1 MPNYMETNFSA
12 RLARLTGSAHDV
24 KAMSAWMIEH
34 EQYAKTIVNC
44 WLDTVKMEQ
53 DSSRILILFYLVNDV
68 LRQVCQGHH
77 TYKVLFAD
85 VLEDALSSVVNFV
98 QADDSEKLKRM
109 FGMWASKKVFS
120 AKFMDKLKALASGTV
135 SLDTGSKGTS
145 RKRGE
150 QSTSEGTSIPTDK
163 DERNNLLSGAP
174 SAEEL
179 ITLLNA
185 LDDAPSG
192 DVATRQRIAKYPAEL
207 LDAKKI
213 LAIEDPAER
222 AKVLADF
229 QELKDI
235 VDKYNERLENE
246 MALRAEVN
254 RRIRAFTDEV
264 RRVARAEGKTHM
276 KMRKKLAEMSLI
288 RKQLQDHF
296 DSLPE
301 TAPSN
306 PENPSDVQE
315 EEAS

>member
-1 MPNYMETNFSA
+1 MCSTCHCIEHALGAVMPNYMETNFSA

-77 TYKVLFAD
+77 TYK
-85 VLEDALSSVVNFV
+85 
-98 QADDSEKLKRM
+98 ADDSEKLKRM